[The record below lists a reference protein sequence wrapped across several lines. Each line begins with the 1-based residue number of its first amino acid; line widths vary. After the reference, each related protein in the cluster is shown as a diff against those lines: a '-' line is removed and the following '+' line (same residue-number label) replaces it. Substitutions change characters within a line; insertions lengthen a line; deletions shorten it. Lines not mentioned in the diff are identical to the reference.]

1 MHDNRQCGILGLHLR
16 SALLNTRDA
25 VCANYARIS
34 CRICVPRLSAV
45 FSDLVAHPQVA
56 APFPP
61 PSLLSLVAS
70 PSCPS
75 PPHNQSRV
83 PCWLQSGKKLGL
95 FLSNPIVT
103 KRQVSTLC
111 LKKTSPFLFCYNL
124 IRCHPILSVL
134 EEIYCRKFGTNTNA
148 QRTTS
153 HFVRLYCTV

>member
-1 MHDNRQCGILGLHLR
+1 MQYVLIMRVLAVVFVSLGSVPCLVTSRPLR
-16 SALLNTRDA
+16 KIFL
-25 VCANYARIS
+25 
-34 CRICVPRLSAV
+34 
-45 FSDLVAHPQVA
+45 A

-153 HFVRLYCTV
+153 HFVRLYSTV